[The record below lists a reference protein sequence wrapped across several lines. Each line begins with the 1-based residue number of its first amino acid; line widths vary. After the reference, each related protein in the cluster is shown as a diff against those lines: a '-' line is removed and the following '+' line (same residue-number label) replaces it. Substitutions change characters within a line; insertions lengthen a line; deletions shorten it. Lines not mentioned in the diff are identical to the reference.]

1 MNGIFGEISTEVCGI
16 AACDA
21 VTGTGAAQIAPTVV
35 VNRVP
40 VTPNANAATVVPAG
54 SCTITSSA
62 DHVYVNGAAVSAAS
76 GYTFAITSGSKV
88 QVITQTGTQSP
99 FITVLT
105 CG

>member
-1 MNGIFGEISTEVCGI
+1 MAQMNGIFGEISTEVCGV

-54 SCTITSSA
+54 SCTI
-62 DHVYVNGAAVSAAS
+62 V
-76 GYTFAITSGSKV
+76 FR
-88 QVITQTGTQSP
+88 
-99 FITVLT
+99 
-105 CG
+105 